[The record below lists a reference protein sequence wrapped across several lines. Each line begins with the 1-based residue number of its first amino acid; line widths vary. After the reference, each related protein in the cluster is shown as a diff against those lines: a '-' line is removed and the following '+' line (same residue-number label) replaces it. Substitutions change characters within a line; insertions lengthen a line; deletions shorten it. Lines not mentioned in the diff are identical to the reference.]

1 MPPPARLL
9 WFLPILLHASAMG
22 LGAGLLLTSLTIKYK
37 DMMFFMP
44 FFSQLWMYA
53 TPIIYPASNVPE
65 SWRWV
70 ILYNPMSWAIEGTRW
85 ALAGRGTFALDQVA
99 VGGALAV
106 AVLGLGLMAFNRV
119 QRTFID
125 VI

>member
-1 MPPPARLL
+1 MVIHVVRPGDSLYRIAQLHSIPLP
-9 WFLPILLHASAMG
+9 FLI
-22 LGAGLLLTSLTIKYK
+22 
-37 DMMFFMP
+37 
-44 FFSQLWMYA
+44 QLWMYA
-53 TPIIYPASNVPE
+53 TPIIYPASQVPAN
-65 SWRWV
+65 WRWV